1 VSLTRNT
8 VKGVLAALCAGAAAL
23 PLGACGRD
31 EPDLSNGKAMFVE
44 NCGSCHELARAG
56 TAGTQGPSLD
66 AAFQTALADG
76 MDRDTVQGIV
86 HDQIL
91 HPRMG
96 SIMPPGEEI
105 GVTGDDA
112 TDVAA
117 YVGYAAARGGDDE
130 GALATAGLAQAK
142 SGEQIF
148 TAAGCAGC
156 HTFAPAGSTGNIGPN
171 LDDLASAA
179 GDREPGTSAE
189 DYIRESLTQPEA
201 FLAEGFG
208 NAMPSY
214 EGRLTDEQIQALVDY
229 LLQTGGG

>member
-8 VKGVLAALCAGAAAL
+8 VRGVLAALCAAALAL

-31 EPDLSNGKAMFVE
+31 EADLSNGKAMFVE
-44 NCGSCHELARAG
+44 KCGSCHELGRAG

-76 MDRDTVQGIV
+76 MDRDTVEGIV

-91 HPRMG
+91 NPRKG
-96 SIMPPGEEI
+96 SAMPAKL
-105 GVTGDDA
+105 VTGDDA
-112 TDVAA
+112 TDVSA
-117 YVGYAAARGGDDE
+117 YVGYAAARSGDDE
-130 GALATAGLAQAK
+130 GALATAGLAQART
-142 SGEQIF
+142 GEQIF

-156 HTFAPAGSTGNIGPN
+156 HTFAPAGSNGDIGPS
-171 LDDLASAA
+171 LDELASAA

-189 DYIRESLTQPEA
+189 DYVRESLTNPEA
-201 FLAEGFG
+201 VLVEGFG

-214 EGRLTDEQIQALVDY
+214 EGRLTDEQIQALLDY

>member
-8 VKGVLAALCAGAAAL
+8 VKGVLAALCAASLAV

-44 NCGSCHELARAG
+44 KCGSCHELARAG

-76 MDRDTVQGIV
+76 MDRDTVEGIV
-86 HDQIL
+86 HKQIL
-91 HPRMG
+91 YPRKG
-96 SIMPPGEEI
+96 SAMPAEL
-105 GVTGDDA
+105 VKGDDA
-112 TDVAA
+112 RDVSS
-117 YVGYAAARGGDDE
+117 YVGYAVARRGDDE
-130 GALATAGLAQAK
+130 GALASAGLAQAK
-142 SGEQIF
+142 TGEQIF

-156 HTFAPAGSTGNIGPN
+156 HTFAPAGSNGNIGPS
-171 LDDLASAA
+171 LDELASAA

-189 DYIRESLTQPEA
+189 DYVRESLTAPDA

-229 LLQTGGG
+229 LLQTGG